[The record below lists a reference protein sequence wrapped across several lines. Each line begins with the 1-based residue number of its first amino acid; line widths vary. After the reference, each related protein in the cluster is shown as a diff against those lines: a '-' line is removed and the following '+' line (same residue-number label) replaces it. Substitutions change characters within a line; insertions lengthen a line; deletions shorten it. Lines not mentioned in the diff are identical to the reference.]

1 MNSRRFLIPRV
12 AIRLTAVEDALADV
26 GIKRLI
32 GPGRLR
38 QRRQANQQER
48 GTRGRE
54 QKAGWQAWLQKTVWR
69 GCALAPESL
78 YYTAWSGPRLLTC
91 VCTACDRE
99 PPRA

>member
-1 MNSRRFLIPRV
+1 MNPRRLLIPRV
-12 AIRLTAVEDALADV
+12 AIGLTAVEDALADV
-26 GIKRLI
+26 GVERLI

-54 QKAGWQAWLQKTVWR
+54 QEAGWQAWLQKTVWR

-78 YYTAWSGPRLLTC
+78 YYTAWSDPRLLTC
-91 VCTACDRE
+91 VCTACDRA
-99 PPRA
+99 PPCA